1 MKTLF
6 SGLLLLSFFLFS
18 CKSGIDTNKDSEA
31 SGTGEEDVVVQ
42 GIELDTLQGMY
53 IGDFGGSDIRI
64 VLNYVS
70 PNHAVGY
77 NLHKGLQRNLS
88 GRIEETASEVKMELN
103 EPGDHKFDGTFYLTF
118 SKLDL
123 SCKGYWKSKNK
134 KLGKKEFSLKR
145 VVQPESLLNWDSLRV
160 SDINGENFTEIFSFT
175 SDSIAELYFQND
187 GGVRYEYYPK
197 LDTLERAEQ
206 MVILNGSWTYR
217 DGQVIVNWN
226 NKNEVFPDKKTKL
239 EIVINPEYE
248 FFLRYK
254 KRRFFANMYG
264 Y

>member
-1 MKTLF
+1 MKTF
-6 SGLLLLSFFLFS
+6 VPGLLLLSLLLFS
-18 CKSGIDTNKDSEA
+18 CKSGIDTNKENEA
-31 SGTGEEDVVVQ
+31 SATGEEATAMHQ
-42 GIELDTLQGMY
+42 IELDTLQGMY

-64 VLNYVS
+64 VLNFVS

-88 GRIEETASEVKMELN
+88 GSIEETENEVKMELN

-134 KLGKKEFSLKR
+134 KLGKKNFTLKR
-145 VVQPESLLNWDSLRV
+145 VVVPESLLNWDSLLV
-160 SDINGENFTEIFSFT
+160 TDINGENFTEIFSHT
-175 SDSIAELYFQND
+175 SDSIADMYFDND
-187 GGVRYEYYPK
+187 GSVRYEYYPK

-217 DGQVIVNWN
+217 EGEVIVNWN
-226 NKNEVFPDKKTKL
+226 KKNEVFPDKTKI
-239 EIVINPEYE
+239 EIVINPDYE